1 MSTSFDADLFTVGEL
16 QADKKVLVV
25 PAYQRPFCWTDKQ
38 IEVLVQDLITHF
50 ARYSKDKTCRYSL
63 GTVVC
68 HQREALEVLDGQQRL
83 TSIDVL
89 LAILDQRKGHSN
101 DPEYAVREED
111 FGWTPSVIRQYDNL
125 AENNRP
131 KISQAILSSVCLK
144 INGAAKDGL
153 IFSDEEGLTPFE
165 KFADCIR
172 KSVCVLRVILPID
185 DANPYEGPA
194 MFEIVNM
201 RGQALRSIDIAKA
214 TLVECL
220 KDANDAERIAF
231 DRLWSGIAAL
241 LRSDP
246 QLRVEDIVKNMSDVL
261 GGSSKVS
268 RTDRRE
274 GGTKFFEI
282 VGNAFSTKTKSQEQS
297 KTDAETAESSEE
309 RRFVVD
315 FENLF
320 VIANEV
326 FRSVKGADDEKFE
339 TLNIRPRP
347 GETDYRGL
355 HDRIVVGK
363 DVKKNTKLDDQER
376 RKDVWSFM
384 SILWIAAM
392 VARQAD
398 RLLVAENKAKTPFA
412 LLLDTFYAA
421 NGYQYSGQYWLLS
434 LVHTAVQDLC
444 PVNCLPKSV
453 QALLS
458 GASSAQELADKV
470 EKSFGQG
477 NGFKHGYLRLILWGL
492 QRFTNPNAAGKMTAN
507 VLKLGAG
514 IDEAKLVDAVKNAF
528 MSVGQCDKPDETFVA
543 WRYTENG
550 VRWKLFFT
558 DWLLW
563 VDSMQKGKG
572 FSYLAQAL
580 AHPQHAE
587 RIAALN
593 VEKSDAD
600 QLDHFRMLFAER
612 VNTMRIVSRS
622 QIEHWIAR
630 ETPSIKDRTVLDHFS
645 NLALINASENVEN
658 SNKTTDQKATQL
670 YDNPSAKL
678 LWLASY
684 ARATA
689 DNQASLAD
697 CLCTLAMDR
706 FWADYV
712 ASFAKHDWLGS

>member
-1 MSTSFDADLFTVGEL
+1 M
-16 QADKKVLVV
+16 
-25 PAYQRPFCWTDKQ
+25 
-38 IEVLVQDLITHF
+38 
-50 ARYSKDKTCRYSL
+50 
-63 GTVVC
+63 
-68 HQREALEVLDGQQRL
+68 
-83 TSIDVL
+83 
-89 LAILDQRKGHSN
+89 
-101 DPEYAVREED
+101 
-111 FGWTPSVIRQYDNL
+111 
-125 AENNRP
+125 
-131 KISQAILSSVCLK
+131 
-144 INGAAKDGL
+144 
-153 IFSDEEGLTPFE
+153 
-165 KFADCIR
+165 
-172 KSVCVLRVILPID
+172 
-185 DANPYEGPA
+185 
-194 MFEIVNM
+194 
-201 RGQALRSIDIAKA
+201 
-214 TLVECL
+214 
-220 KDANDAERIAF
+220 
-231 DRLWSGIAAL
+231 
-241 LRSDP
+241 
-246 QLRVEDIVKNMSDVL
+246 
-261 GGSSKVS
+261 
-268 RTDRRE
+268 
-274 GGTKFFEI
+274 
-282 VGNAFSTKTKSQEQS
+282 
-297 KTDAETAESSEE
+297 
-309 RRFVVD
+309 
-315 FENLF
+315 
-320 VIANEV
+320 IANEV

-697 CLCTLAMDR
+697 CLCTSAMDR

>member
-83 TSIDVL
+83 TSIDII
-89 LAILDQRKGHSN
+89 LAILDQRKAHADDS
-101 DPEYAVREED
+101 EYTVREDD
-111 FGWTPSVIRQYDNL
+111 FGWRPSVIRQYENL
-125 AENNRP
+125 TQDIRP

-282 VGNAFSTKTKSQEQS
+282 VGNAFSTKTKLQEQS

-384 SILWIAAM
+384 SVLWIAAM

-697 CLCTLAMDR
+697 CLCTSAMDR

>member
-83 TSIDVL
+83 TSIDII
-89 LAILDQRKGHSN
+89 LAILDQRKAHADDS
-101 DPEYAVREED
+101 EYTVREDD
-111 FGWTPSVIRQYDNL
+111 FGWRPSVIRQYENL
-125 AENNRP
+125 TQDIRP
-131 KISQAILSSVCLK
+131 KISQTILSSVCLK

-282 VGNAFSTKTKSQEQS
+282 VGNAFNSKTKLQDQS
-297 KTDAETAESSEE
+297 ETDAELTESSEE

-326 FRSVKGADDEKFE
+326 FRSLKGADDEKFE

-347 GETDYRGL
+347 GESDYRGL

-363 DVKKNTKLDDQER
+363 DVKKNAKLDDQER
-376 RKDVWSFM
+376 RTDVWSFM

-398 RLLVAENKAKTPFA
+398 ELLAAKSKNKSPFA

-434 LVHTAVQDLC
+434 LVHTAVLDLC
-444 PVNCLPKSV
+444 LDNSLPENVK
-453 QALLS
+453 ALLS
-458 GASSAQELADKV
+458 GAFSMQKLANKV
-470 EKSFGQG
+470 EKSFGKD
-477 NGFKHGYLRLILWGL
+477 FKRGYLRLILWGL
-492 QRFTNPNAAGKMTAN
+492 ERFLNPNVAGKMTAN
-507 VLKLGAG
+507 VLKLGA
-514 IDEAKLVDAVKNAF
+514 DEDEVKLVEAVGKAF
-528 MSVGQCDKPDETFVA
+528 EFVGQCDKQDEKFVA

-563 VDSMQKGKG
+563 VDSKQKGQG

-580 AHPQHAE
+580 AHPQHADL
-587 RIAALN
+587 IAALN
-593 VEKSDAD
+593 VEKSNEDP
-600 QLDHFRMLFAER
+600 LENFRQQFANRAE
-612 VNTMRIVSRS
+612 TMRIVSRS
-622 QIEHWIAR
+622 QIEHWIAQ
-630 ETPSIKDRTVLDHFS
+630 ETPSIQDRTVLHHFA

-670 YDNPSAKL
+670 YENPSAKL

-689 DNQASLAD
+689 NQQALLAKR
-697 CLCTLAMDR
+697 LCTVETDR
-706 FWADYV
+706 FWADYI

>member
-241 LRSDP
+241 FRSDP

-384 SILWIAAM
+384 SILWIAAL

-528 MSVGQCDKPDETFVA
+528 MSVGQCDKPDEIFVA

-697 CLCTLAMDR
+697 CLCTSAMDR

>member
-83 TSIDVL
+83 TSIDII
-89 LAILDQRKGHSN
+89 LAILDQRKAHADDS
-101 DPEYAVREED
+101 EYTVREDD
-111 FGWTPSVIRQYDNL
+111 FGWRPSVIRQYENL
-125 AENNRP
+125 TQDIRP

-528 MSVGQCDKPDETFVA
+528 MSVGQCDKPDEIFVA

-697 CLCTLAMDR
+697 CLCTSAMDR